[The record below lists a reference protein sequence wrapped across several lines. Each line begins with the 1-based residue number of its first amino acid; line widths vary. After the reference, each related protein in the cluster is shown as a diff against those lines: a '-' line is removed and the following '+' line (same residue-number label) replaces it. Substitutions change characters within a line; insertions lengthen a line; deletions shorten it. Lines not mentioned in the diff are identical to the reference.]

1 MMTFFSLTWLHRIP
15 KVPYEE
21 GLVRMAGWPQE
32 QGTPRLIVD
41 DNRHAKALESFT
53 LLRPSPVSELL
64 AARDLIYAHL
74 QLEMECQSMENRRAT
89 PDDKGKENT
98 IEDSGRQRAY
108 YDISR
113 TNYFQ
118 RLSQTF
124 RDGRSRRALVC
135 ASTAMI
141 AQQFTGINTI
151 GKEYSVVRNR
161 NY

>member
-1 MMTFFSLTWLHRIP
+1 M
-15 KVPYEE
+15 
-21 GLVRMAGWPQE
+21 
-32 QGTPRLIVD
+32 D

-89 PDDKGKENT
+89 PDDKGKENA

-151 GKEYSVVRNR
+151 GKEYPVVRNR